1 MRPQLLLTLVAA
13 SLLAA
18 DPPQKDGAKE
28 AEDTSESS
36 YVKVEIKGTLQLNSR
51 EKPEKEWKKVVQVRG
66 SAGLRIIAPGD
77 RDALSS
83 PFGDGPLQL
92 ERDRNRTRV
101 GDPGIV
107 WELFLGDNEEW
118 HQLAKGLDGKSVIV
132 KGKLTII
139 SELLRG
145 PGSGPP
151 PPPPR
156 IVVRVTSFE
165 AVKEK

>member
-1 MRPQLLLTLVAA
+1 VKPQLFLTLVAA

-18 DPPQKDGAKE
+18 DPPQKDRAKE

-36 YVKVEIKGTLQLNSR
+36 YVKVEIKGTLQVNSR
-51 EKPEKEWKKVVQVRG
+51 QKLAKEWKKVVMEHEFTGTQ
-66 SAGLRIIAPGD
+66 ITAPGD

-83 PFGDGPLQL
+83 PLGDGPLQL

-118 HQLAKGLDGKSVIV
+118 HQLAKGLDGKTVIV
-132 KGKLTII
+132 KGQLNII
-139 SELLRG
+139 SELRRG
-145 PGSGPP
+145 PVQDH
-151 PPPPR
+151 PR
-156 IVVRVTSFE
+156 HLPVSL
-165 AVKEK
+165 